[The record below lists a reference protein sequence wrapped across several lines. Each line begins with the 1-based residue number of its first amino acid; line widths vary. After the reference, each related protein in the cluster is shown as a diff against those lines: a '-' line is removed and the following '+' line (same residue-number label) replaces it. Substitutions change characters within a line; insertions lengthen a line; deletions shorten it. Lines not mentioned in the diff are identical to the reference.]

1 MTMVLGLYDIA
12 AKWDIEVIDMF
23 MDLNFNSIP
32 TEEQRKL
39 WMADK
44 IHPTKAGYRDWWLP
58 KFEEALIALG

>member
-58 KFEEALIALG
+58 KFEEALLELG